1 MPLRW
6 MAQYINQDWAQMSR
20 SQFPESVRPAFPAEQ
35 MIPVD
40 STSTTDEAIEHMS
53 SALEN
58 NPPEII
64 LKSESINRLEAT
76 EIESLLESSE
86 SIGVHVDLLSESQVL
101 SPRDGLLQ

>member
-1 MPLRW
+1 
-6 MAQYINQDWAQMSR
+6 
-20 SQFPESVRPAFPAEQ
+20 
-35 MIPVD
+35 
-40 STSTTDEAIEHMS
+40 
-53 SALEN
+53 
-58 NPPEII
+58 